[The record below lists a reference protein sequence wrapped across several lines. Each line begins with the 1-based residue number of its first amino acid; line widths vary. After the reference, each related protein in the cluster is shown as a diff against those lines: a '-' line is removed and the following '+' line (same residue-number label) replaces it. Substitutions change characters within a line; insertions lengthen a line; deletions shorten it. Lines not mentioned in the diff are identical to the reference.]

1 MKAFRRAGCCLLHR
15 AAPPPLVPRLTPLLA
30 RWTNG
35 QARGSSCRHGAF
47 AGARGGFPAGCY
59 APIMAE
65 LRSCGHAVRGHDC
78 FPAMLPSLGARA
90 AAQTHRVSSV
100 ARLVIIGLDI
110 RADCLRCIR
119 SMRTIWPSFA
129 RKRARQQQPKTR
141 AFSQYVYHAGRCWV
155 HRCGRALR
163 ARLHWGK
170 RSKMSAEWCFFLK
183 KNVQVLKTCRSG
195 RVRPFYGHSAR
206 RTQHGLDAAR
216 GGGPPRCGDTGATGC
231 AGL

>member
-100 ARLVIIGLDI
+100 AR
-110 RADCLRCIR
+110 
-119 SMRTIWPSFA
+119 
-129 RKRARQQQPKTR
+129 
-141 AFSQYVYHAGRCWV
+141 
-155 HRCGRALR
+155 
-163 ARLHWGK
+163 
-170 RSKMSAEWCFFLK
+170 
-183 KNVQVLKTCRSG
+183 
-195 RVRPFYGHSAR
+195 
-206 RTQHGLDAAR
+206 
-216 GGGPPRCGDTGATGC
+216 
-231 AGL
+231 